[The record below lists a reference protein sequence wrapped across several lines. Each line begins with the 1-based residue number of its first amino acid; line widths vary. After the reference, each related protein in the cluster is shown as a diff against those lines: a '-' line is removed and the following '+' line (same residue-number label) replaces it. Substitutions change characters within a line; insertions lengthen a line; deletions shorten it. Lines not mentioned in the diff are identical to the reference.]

1 VVLGAAGD
9 EVVLV
14 LVAVLGAVD
23 TVEGGVDVVS
33 AVSPLV
39 VTPIAIIANTD
50 FITSIGIIVLSLNAN
65 SLAKGFK
72 EVHLAEVLDRASEL
86 EEELETAGFDAVGVL
101 LSLLPPFVPVPSPPT
116 GGSFGTGSTIGITMM
131 IGTTMPFWVTEDVVV
146 DKDVLNI
153 SPDGIDMD
161 VVIKALVMIGTA
173 VADLLD

>member
-1 VVLGAAGD
+1 
-9 EVVLV
+9 VVLV

-72 EVHLAEVLDRASEL
+72 AVHLAEVLLEVLDRASEL

>member
-1 VVLGAAGD
+1 
-9 EVVLV
+9 VVLV

-72 EVHLAEVLDRASEL
+72 AVHLAEVLLEVLLEVLDRASEL

-101 LSLLPPFVPVPSPPT
+101 LSLLPPFVPAPPPPT

-161 VVIKALVMIGTA
+161 VVIRALVMIGTA

>member
-1 VVLGAAGD
+1 
-9 EVVLV
+9 VVLV

-72 EVHLAEVLDRASEL
+72 AVHLAEVLLEVLDRASEL

-101 LSLLPPFVPVPSPPT
+101 LSLLPPFVPVPSPT

-161 VVIKALVMIGTA
+161 VVIRGLVMIDTA